1 MAILTSLYNLLEVLI
16 VLVPILLAVA
26 FMTIIER
33 KVLAAMQR
41 RVGPNKVGY
50 YGVLQPLKNFL
61 YKKGERLY
69 LVRVADALKLVV
81 KETVIPAHA
90 TVSLFYLAPIITL
103 VFSLLGWAVI
113 PFGAGLTIFDFSMGI
128 LYTLAISSIGI
139 YGTLFAGWSAN
150 SKYAF
155 LGSLRSTAQM
165 ISYELVLSSAILT
178 VIFMTGSFNITTI
191 IEHQEAIWF
200 VIPMLPV
207 FIVFLISA
215 LAETNRTPF
224 DLPEA
229 ESELVAGFFTEHSG
243 MIFWYD
249 LCIFFLGEY
258 CSIVLM
264 SCLTAILF
272 LGGYNMP
279 ELFINDTFVN
289 LQSIVL
295 GVKTCIICFFFVWC
309 RATFPRIRYDQLMVL
324 CWTDMLP
331 LAIAFVVLAP
341 SILMAFDIIPT
352 PLTYK

>member
-41 RVGPNKVGY
+41 RVGPN
-50 YGVLQPLKNFL
+50 
-61 YKKGERLY
+61 
-69 LVRVADALKLVV
+69 KLVV

-165 ISYELVLSSAILT
+165 ISYELVLSSTILT

-191 IEHQEAIWF
+191 IEHQESIWF

-243 MIFWYD
+243 
-249 LCIFFLGEY
+249 
-258 CSIVLM
+258 
-264 SCLTAILF
+264 
-272 LGGYNMP
+272 GYNMP

-295 GVKTCIICFFFVWC
+295 VPIVDIGVAEVQFLLGL
-309 RATFPRIRYDQLMVL
+309 R
-324 CWTDMLP
+324 
-331 LAIAFVVLAP
+331 
-341 SILMAFDIIPT
+341 
-352 PLTYK
+352 

>member
-50 YGVLQPLKNFL
+50 YGVLQPF
-61 YKKGERLY
+61 
-69 LVRVADALKLVV
+69 ADALKLVV

-165 ISYELVLSSAILT
+165 ISYELVLSS
-178 VIFMTGSFNITTI
+178 F
-191 IEHQEAIWF
+191 
-200 VIPMLPV
+200 
-207 FIVFLISA
+207 FI
-215 LAETNRTPF
+215 
-224 DLPEA
+224 
-229 ESELVAGFFTEHSG
+229 GF
-243 MIFWYD
+243 
-249 LCIFFLGEY
+249 
-258 CSIVLM
+258 
-264 SCLTAILF
+264 
-272 LGGYNMP
+272 GGDY
-279 ELFINDTFVN
+279 
-289 LQSIVL
+289 
-295 GVKTCIICFFFVWC
+295 
-309 RATFPRIRYDQLMVL
+309 
-324 CWTDMLP
+324 
-331 LAIAFVVLAP
+331 
-341 SILMAFDIIPT
+341 
-352 PLTYK
+352 